1 MNNSTL
7 RTADSMTHIKIVG
20 VALVAAFAV
29 IGVGL
34 AAGPNTPNMST
45 QLEARAPV
53 LKAGQP
59 VIWST
64 AGTSTI
70 R

>member
-1 MNNSTL
+1 MNNTSMH
-7 RTADSMTHIKIVG
+7 TADRLTHLKIVG
-20 VALVAAFAV
+20 VALVAALAV
-29 IGVGL
+29 VGIGI
-34 AAGPNTPNMST
+34 AASPTLNMST

-59 VIWST
+59 VIWSGHE
-64 AGTSTI
+64 ASTV